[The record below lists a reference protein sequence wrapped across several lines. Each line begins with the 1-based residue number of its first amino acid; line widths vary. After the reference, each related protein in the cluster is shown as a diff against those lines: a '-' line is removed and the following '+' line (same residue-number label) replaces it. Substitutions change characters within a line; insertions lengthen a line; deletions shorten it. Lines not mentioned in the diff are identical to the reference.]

1 VESNYLKNYSD
12 TDTLAR
18 VKLEPNDDI
27 LHHTSTGTADIPLD
41 VDKIAVDI
49 DNMPIDQVRPQRT
62 LLSQQGRKVRKDARG
77 QEAHDRRYD
86 NWIRWYNKDGNKQ
99 KHNAAAS
106 KRSVSTNAY
115 VQRYIHELNTGL
127 MDETRLKEGT
137 RVKYGLEKDD
147 NGVWYSTLKTEE
159 MECRDVCKKGTDKIA
174 DKPTK
179 SKKKVVEKVIEKVVD
194 KRVRKP
200 PHRFKAN

>member
-1 VESNYLKNYSD
+1 
-12 TDTLAR
+12 
-18 VKLEPNDDI
+18 
-27 LHHTSTGTADIPLD
+27 
-41 VDKIAVDI
+41 
-49 DNMPIDQVRPQRT
+49 MPIDQVRPQRT

-77 QEAHDRRYD
+77 QETHERKYQ
-86 NWIRWYNKDGNKQ
+86 NWIRWYEKGNNKQ

-115 VQRYIHELNTGL
+115 VQRYIHELNTKI
-127 MDETRLKEGT
+127 MDISKVKDATIIKYELK
-137 RVKYGLEKDD
+137 KDD
-147 NGVWYSTLKTEE
+147 NGIWYSTLKTEE

-200 PHRFKAN
+200 PQRFKAN

>member
-1 VESNYLKNYSD
+1 MTSCSCIIILYS
-12 TDTLAR
+12 
-18 VKLEPNDDI
+18 
-27 LHHTSTGTADIPLD
+27 S
-41 VDKIAVDI
+41 
-49 DNMPIDQVRPQRT
+49 QRE
-62 LLSQQGRKVRKDARG
+62 RKARKDARG

-86 NWIRWYNKDGNKQ
+86 NWITWYNKDGNKA
-99 KHNAAAS
+99 KHNAVAS

-127 MDETRLKEGT
+127 MDISKVKDATIIKYELK
-137 RVKYGLEKDD
+137 KDD
-147 NGVWYSTLKTEE
+147 NGIWYSTLKTEE

-200 PHRFKAN
+200 PQRFKAN